1 MRTTVWILLALAIA
15 SWGACVAHLTDT
27 IHFGW
32 IGTLFASAAG
42 LVATLSSY
50 LTEDEVCTR
59 GGATIY
65 KAESPIKF
73 LSAYALV
80 GGLLAVV
87 ALISIFGC
95 LGRFGQ

>member
-1 MRTTVWILLALAIA
+1 MRTAVWILLALAIV
-15 SWGACVAHLTDT
+15 SWGVCVTDLTDT
-27 IHFGW
+27 AHFGW
-32 IGTLFASAAG
+32 IGTLFASTAG

-50 LTEDEVCTR
+50 FTEDELGTR
-59 GGATIY
+59 GGGTIY

-73 LSAYALV
+73 FSAYALV
-80 GGLLAVV
+80 GVLLTVV